1 MPEVSVEAQQGS
13 LEARA
18 RGPIF
23 PSGRVL
29 YSREGM
35 EGAPARYRHRHLIA
49 ALNACMMVGYVAL
62 CTLQG
67 IALEKFEIQTEGYI
81 DLRGFLGLD
90 DTIPAGYDRWAH
102 VPIIRIFANP
112 TPSRSARNGARPCFI
127 LLYGPECGGNHSE
140 IA

>member
-1 MPEVSVEAQQGS
+1 MACSSDPIERRSQKGAAILLCVSRALNSMPEVSVEAQQGS

-49 ALNACMMVGYVAL
+49 ALNACMMVGYVVLCAL
-62 CTLQG
+62 
-67 IALEKFEIQTEGYI
+67 A
-81 DLRGFLGLD
+81 RHR
-90 DTIPAGYDRWAH
+90 AGE
-102 VPIIRIFANP
+102 V
-112 TPSRSARNGARPCFI
+112 
-127 LLYGPECGGNHSE
+127 
-140 IA
+140 